1 MKLSDSSAET
11 DSLNSAA
18 VNSIAD
24 STAEDYDIEAHP
36 VNEEQPRRSRCK
48 PTEESRNLWC
58 LNVSLFLLLLVGFG
72 YIVYSNYGTQ
82 IYTFFEPR
90 EYIQSASNLGNST
103 GEALSAS
110 MSYLTRHGS
119 AHHHLRCTDTELGCC
134 LVAYQTASQI
144 SHGWLHEVSVGSL
157 SPHSFDNRQHDEAG
171 SNCPHLRDFV
181 GEMNRAY
188 FPRTNGNTDCESS
201 QFGCCQ
207 IDITADEALHTSLM
221 QEYGKNPVP
230 AHIHADRSTWA
241 EFVPRIKI
249 NTAFQ
254 KSDAAGSNCPE
265 AIDVISGHNNHYS
278 DANWVMDLIA
288 LSPLALLVLCA
299 IANECCG
306 PQRRRSRGR
315 R

>member
-1 MKLSDSSAET
+1 MTLSDSPGETSA
-11 DSLNSAA
+11 LNSAA
-18 VNSIAD
+18 VNSIVD

-48 PTEESRNLWC
+48 PTEESRDLWC
-58 LNVSLFLLLLVGFG
+58 LNVLLFLLLLVGFG

-82 IYTFFEPR
+82 IYTFFEPH

-103 GEALSAS
+103 SEALSAS
-110 MSYLTRHGS
+110 MSYYARRGS
-119 AHHHLRCTDTELGCC
+119 AHHRLRCTDTIYGCC
-134 LVAYQTASQI
+134 LIAYQTASQI

-157 SPHSFDNRQHDEAG
+157 NPYFENNVQHDEAG

-221 QEYGKNPVP
+221 EEYGRNPAP

-241 EFVPRIKI
+241 DFVPRIKI
-249 NTAFQ
+249 NTAFP
-254 KSDAAGSNCPE
+254 KSDATGSNCPT
-265 AIDVISGHNNHYS
+265 ASQVIEERNSNYSG
-278 DANWVMDLIA
+278 ANWIFDLLA
-288 LSPLALLVLCA
+288 LSPLALLVLCVFTQ
-299 IANECCG
+299 ELCG
-306 PQRRRSRGR
+306 PQRGRSRGR

>member
-1 MKLSDSSAET
+1 MKLSDSPGETSA
-11 DSLNSAA
+11 LNSAA
-18 VNSIAD
+18 VD
-24 STAEDYDIEAHP
+24 SSLEDYDIEAHP

-48 PTEESRNLWC
+48 PTEASRNMWYQ
-58 LNVSLFLLLLVGFG
+58 NVFLFLLLLVGFG

-82 IYTFFEPR
+82 IYTFFEPH

-110 MSYLTRHGS
+110 MSYYTRRGS
-119 AHHHLRCTDTELGCC
+119 AHHRRRCTDTLYGCC
-134 LVAYQTASQI
+134 LIAYQTASQI

-157 SPHSFDNRQHDEAG
+157 SPYFENNVQLDEAG

-188 FPRTNGNTDCESS
+188 FPRTNGITDCESS

-221 QEYGKNPVP
+221 EEYGKNPAP

-241 EFVPRIKI
+241 DFVPRNKI

-254 KSDAAGSNCPE
+254 KSDTAGSNCPT
-265 AIDVISGHNNHYS
+265 ASDVINERNSNYSG
-278 DANWVMDLIA
+278 ANWIMDSIA
-288 LSPLALLVLCA
+288 LSPLALLILVA
-299 IANECCG
+299 IANECRTPAG
-306 PQRRRSRGR
+306 RRRISGR

>member
-1 MKLSDSSAET
+1 MKLSDSPGETSA
-11 DSLNSAA
+11 LNSAA
-18 VNSIAD
+18 VDSSI
-24 STAEDYDIEAHP
+24 EDYDIEAHA
-36 VNEEQPRRSRCK
+36 VIEEQPRRSRYK
-48 PTEESRNLWC
+48 PTEESRNPWC
-58 LNVSLFLLLLVGFG
+58 LNLFLFLLLLVGFG

-82 IYTFFEPR
+82 IYTFFEPH

-110 MSYLTRHGS
+110 MSYYTRRGS
-119 AHHHLRCTDTELGCC
+119 AHHRRRCTDTLYGCC
-134 LVAYQTASQI
+134 LIAYQTASQI
-144 SHGWLHEVSVGSL
+144 SHGWLHEVSVGAL
-157 SPHSFDNRQHDEAG
+157 SPYFENNIQHDVAG

-221 QEYGKNPVP
+221 QEYGKNPAP

-241 EFVPRIKI
+241 DFVPRMKI
-249 NTAFQ
+249 NTAFP
-254 KSDAAGSNCPE
+254 KSDATGSNCPT
-265 AIDVISGHNNHYS
+265 ASQVIEERNSNYSG
-278 DANWVMDLIA
+278 ANWPMDLIA
-288 LSPLALLVLCA
+288 LSPLMLLVLVA
-299 IANECCG
+299 FVNECCG
-306 PQRRRSRGR
+306 PQRRRSGGR